1 MTDYEWSVE
10 QIEKTLNRWKVQN
23 DASEEEMNRIKKF
36 ILSMENVEYI
46 ETRLFSGNVEWK
58 YEDKKE
64 MEHNRFNNIPPIK

>member
-1 MTDYEWSVE
+1 MLTDYEWSVE

-46 ETRLFSGNVEWK
+46 ETRLFGGNVEWK
-58 YEDKKE
+58 YEDKKRWNTIDSTIY
-64 MEHNRFNNIPPIK
+64 HQ

>member
-1 MTDYEWSVE
+1 MLTDYEWSVE

-46 ETRLFSGNVEWK
+46 ETRLFDGNVEWK
-58 YEDKKE
+58 YEDKKRWNTIDSTIY
-64 MEHNRFNNIPPIK
+64 HQ